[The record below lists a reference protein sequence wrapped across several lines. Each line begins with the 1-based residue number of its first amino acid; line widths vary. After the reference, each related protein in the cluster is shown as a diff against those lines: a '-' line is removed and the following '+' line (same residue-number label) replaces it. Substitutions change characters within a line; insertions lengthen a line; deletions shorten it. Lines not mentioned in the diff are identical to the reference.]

1 MSKTW
6 IKTNLSTVS
15 TSTDGD
21 KRKRSFNNIKAAV
34 TDQEIVE
41 FGKVLALLTG
51 TSTDELKLTTID
63 DVSV

>member
-6 IKTNLSTVS
+6 IKTSLSTVS
-15 TSTDGD
+15 VSNDGE
-21 KRKRSFNNIKAAV
+21 KRKRSFNNIKAAA

-63 DVSV
+63 NIGA